1 MACVLVSVLKEKI
14 VPWLKN
20 LFSRPKE
27 QEIKSLQENQIS
39 QGDNSP
45 NVKGNNNTINYR

>member
-1 MACVLVSVLKEKI
+1 MAYALVSFLKEKI
-14 VPWLKN
+14 MPWLKN

-27 QEIKSLQENQIS
+27 QENQIS